1 MSKQVRRMG
10 RNSEEVKQEIL
21 INNDNRLTFN
31 QIINCVIDKHK
42 IEKDKTW
49 MADMN
54 MTNKL
59 QSVSTKDLLEKW
71 PTMRR

>member
-21 INNDNRLTFN
+21 INNDNILTFN
-31 QIINCVIDKHK
+31 QIINWVIDKHK